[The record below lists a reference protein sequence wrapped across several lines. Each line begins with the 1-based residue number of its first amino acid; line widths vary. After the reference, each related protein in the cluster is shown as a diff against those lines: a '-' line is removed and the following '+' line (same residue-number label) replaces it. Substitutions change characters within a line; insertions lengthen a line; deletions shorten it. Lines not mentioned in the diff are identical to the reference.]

1 MGVISCKTDRVKE
14 VVKAKVV
21 NQVKYSMW
29 IVCTCM
35 VVGLQKK
42 KKKKKPAPLQLS
54 NYQSTHTLR
63 ATEMLL
69 KVYTY
74 FPWSGKYRLN

>member
-42 KKKKKPAPLQLS
+42 KKKKKTPPLKI
-54 NYQSTHTLR
+54 
-63 ATEMLL
+63 L
-69 KVYTY
+69 KKKKKKKFKGYKN
-74 FPWSGKYRLN
+74 FFKNL